1 MSQTIRTERR
11 TGAVQQPVRRRE
23 PEGPQPRLAAVPPLG
38 TRVWRAARLR
48 CPVCGSRGLLQS
60 WMKLRPRCPT
70 CGLRVNRGEH
80 DFFLGAM
87 MFNIALAEGTLAI
100 VLVGLL
106 IALWPNVP
114 WTALEIGAPILMIIA
129 PFLFYPFSQTIWLA
143 FDLLLHP
150 LTEEELDW
158 HRTSDDDAIRKSDL

>member
-1 MSQTIRTERR
+1 MSEALMTERGTETVR
-11 TGAVQQPVRRRE
+11 SPVRRYDGD
-23 PEGPQPRLAAVPPLG
+23 GPRPALARVPPLG
-38 TRVWRAARLR
+38 VRLWRAARLR
-48 CPVCGSRGLLQS
+48 CPVCGSRGLLQG
-60 WMKLRPRCPT
+60 WMTLRPRCPT

-114 WTALEIGAPILMIIA
+114 WLALEIGAPAMMLVA
-129 PFLFYPFSQTIWLA
+129 PFLFYPFSQTLWLA

-158 HRTSDDDAIRKSDL
+158 HRTSEDGAMRKSDY

>member
-1 MSQTIRTERR
+1 MSQTMQTERR
-11 TGAVQQPVRRRE
+11 VAAVQQPVRRRE
-23 PEGPQPRLAAVPPLG
+23 PEEARPKLAVVPPLG

-100 VLVGLL
+100 ILVGLL

-114 WTALEIGAPILMIIA
+114 WTALEIGAPVLMIIA
-129 PFLFYPFSQTIWLA
+129 PFIFYPFSQTIWLA

-158 HRTSDDDAIRKSDL
+158 HRTSDEDAMRKSDL